1 MDPIVKQNT
10 SFSHVLKS
18 KPSSSMW
25 VQISRLTDDITCN
38 MALTLNVS
46 KISARV
52 LNMPRWQW
60 IICKNRLE
68 FWRPFSW
75 ENGYPTFCGSY
86 LTFML
91 LYEKRWA
98 SSVSWPQLPGLSFF
112 SHKNT
117 LIFITERPLLAL
129 CYSNFE
135 KPRRSKDQSFRSLL
149 FSRMFRSFSANARQE
164 TSF

>member
-1 MDPIVKQNT
+1 
-10 SFSHVLKS
+10 
-18 KPSSSMW
+18 
-25 VQISRLTDDITCN
+25 
-38 MALTLNVS
+38 
-46 KISARV
+46 
-52 LNMPRWQW
+52 MPRWQW
-60 IICKNRLE
+60 IICKNGLE
-68 FWRPFSW
+68 FWRHLFW

-98 SSVSWPQLPGLSFF
+98 SSVSWPQLPGISFF

-135 KPRRSKDQSFRSLL
+135 KPRRSKDQSVLL
-149 FSRMFRSFSANARQE
+149 FSRKFRFFFLQMQGRKHHFDSIAWSQASQTKAHKLKDLRFLSAFASEAIGLHRILRK
-164 TSF
+164 